1 MSIGRPEPVKDST
14 PRLIAD
20 IGGTNARFA
29 LLLNGRVDDEIVLA
43 CAEHASLVAAVEHYL
58 VKVGATTPQRRPRE
72 AAMAIAGPITGDH
85 IRMTNHV
92 WEFSAATTRRDLGL
106 SRLIFMNDFTA
117 LAMSLRHLPPQ
128 DLEPIG
134 GGRAVLGATIALLGP
149 GTGLGVSGLVPSGEH
164 WMGTDIQGRDVW
176 ARLVHGARISL
187 SVGLVSQGIALGLGL
202 MLGLFAG
209 YYGKWI
215 DEIVM
220 RLADVTLAFPTL
232 LLLIALVAALQPSL
246 TVVFLT
252 IGLVGWAAM
261 ARLVRGQVLVVR
273 ELEYV
278 QAMRALGAR
287 NRRIIM
293 RHVLPAVVAPV
304 LIAATLGV
312 AGAIMAEASLSF
324 LGLGVQPPTPS
335 WGAMIADGRDLSQ
348 LRGAPWI
355 LWITDLSK
363 EDHWFILPI
372 LMGVA
377 MFIQMKMSPAS
388 PDPAQAK
395 MMMLTPVLVTILF
408 LWYRSASGL
417 TLYWL
422 TGNVISIGQQWFIR
436 NYWTDSA

>member
-1 MSIGRPEPVKDST
+1 MSRAMQHLRRDARAWFGIIVIVLMVFAAVGAP
-14 PRLIAD
+14 LIARYD
-20 IGGTNARFA
+20 PTD
-29 LLLNGRVDDEIVLA
+29 VD
-43 CAEHASLVAAVEHYL
+43 
-58 VKVGATTPQRRPRE
+58 
-72 AAMAIAGPITGDH
+72 
-85 IRMTNHV
+85 
-92 WEFSAATTRRDLGL
+92 
-106 SRLIFMNDFTA
+106 LINQ
-117 LAMSLRHLPPQ
+117 LR
-128 DLEPIG
+128 
-134 GGRAVLGATIALLGP
+134 A
-149 GTGLGVSGLVPSGEH
+149 PSGEH

-348 LRGAPWI
+348 LRGAPW
-355 LWITDLSK
+355 TS
-363 EDHWFILPI
+363 
-372 LMGVA
+372 
-377 MFIQMKMSPAS
+377 
-388 PDPAQAK
+388 
-395 MMMLTPVLVTILF
+395 LF
-408 LWYRSASGL
+408 PGIAIGL
-417 TLYWL
+417 TVLGFNL
-422 TGNVISIGQQWFIR
+422 LGDALRDAIDPRAARKVAIEVVAERERT
-436 NYWTDSA
+436 